1 MGYSFCIIVC
11 LTSNVKSV
19 GLPAVAQWVKDLAL
33 PQLWW
38 QWELLYA
45 VGEAVKERKVENME
59 GVELLYF

>member
-1 MGYSFCIIVC
+1 MVH
-11 LTSNVKSV
+11 LVK
-19 GLPAVAQWVKDLAL
+19 GLAL

-45 VGEAVKERKVENME
+45 VGEAVKERKVKNME